1 MLHNIVQGLA
11 NAQIANIM
19 TIVFVALM
27 FISVI
32 WGILRGFKKSVF
44 YTIFYV
50 IACAVLFISL
60 DKIATLALSLDISSF
75 GLVVNGVKMVTLGD
89 SVPEL
94 LRSILSQGNGA
105 DLSTMFVKG
114 TESYVLVNTVLGSM
128 VQFVFVLA
136 FVLLFQ
142 TVYKLLV
149 WILWLIIGKP
159 FDKRKVRVRG
169 KLIKKPKNAT
179 GGALVGFIPGLI
191 SVVMLFVPLSGVFSI
206 AQSVTRVEVKNGVS
220 FGDYLNEEDYYL
232 LQQVLGQYEES
243 VPGKLFNIKTSEDG
257 RSLDLWLLDK
267 CITVEVD
274 GNKFNIRE
282 DIENMGEFASNM
294 AATGLLDVMLD
305 GDATTYD
312 LVNVVDKNEDKIVKA
327 FTSLGDIELIDLLLN
342 TGIEYLDCSRIID
355 STLELSSDSINYE
368 NLAKLD
374 WSKELAQ
381 IGNIFI
387 SAVDILSLVPNSS
400 LSSPTIELD
409 KIDLDKLNNDDIL
422 ENFVNE
428 LFESNIINESA
439 TAGLAYVLG
448 IDNVKEIVG
457 EFDKEELKNVDLKAD
472 LLRVVEATK
481 SILNIG
487 FNNLKNVDLK
497 ELSNKSQDLK
507 VIVDEL
513 LSMEIFALV
522 EENVIDYAITNYVET
537 NENIKK
543 FVDIEELRKLRL
555 VDFKRELG
563 AVIDTF
569 GRLGE
574 ETKLFEL
581 DGAENILMEKLNM
594 DAFNSNALRIIV
606 DHIDGSTTIQ
616 DFMDKILRGA
626 LVPSIFDEE
635 KYNDLITKE
644 NFKWSNE
651 LYVLVDL
658 LKEIETNNSD
668 FNIYV
673 MATSEE
679 KEITVGMLKGLY
691 GVDENNEFIIDKS
704 IFVEEMMVSIINKA
718 TEGNDFEGVFDD
730 VDSLGV
736 EIKVLTEMMID
747 AGIVED
753 RNDYVVDFAN
763 ISNEFDGINLKM
775 LRSICTHIGDSNI
788 LRSIINSKI
797 TDFKVNDKEVIDT
810 SDWDA
815 NKYTEEFT
823 VLYEVLEASGKIDEE
838 EKTPFNEL
846 GNLFSDSI
854 PLAMLEEVSNEVGH
868 SEILQNTMK
877 IALEEQFTNTDFDSW
892 SNEDWT
898 NETKSLYNIIND
910 GELYTIDSE
919 GDKVIDLNELTNI
932 DEIKVVSICA
942 FKDNIKNS
950 SLIQNVMKDNLDS
963 IMGED
968 YDYSSWNGNKW
979 EDEMTAL
986 YNVSKTISSINDKG
1000 EEVISFDDFED
1011 MSEIKMTT
1019 IEACKDNIKNSEM
1032 IQKLMKDNLGSV
1044 MGEDYDYS
1052 SWDGN
1057 KWEVEMTA
1065 LYNISGTM
1073 ATKNTNNEDVI
1084 NFDDFED
1091 MSEIKMTTVEACKDN
1106 IEYSEMIQKLMKDNL
1121 DPVMGE
1127 GYDYSSW
1134 DGGKWR
1140 VEMTALYNVSGTMST
1155 KNANG
1160 ESVINFD
1167 DFEDMSEIKMT
1178 TVAACR
1184 DNINGSE
1191 MIQKVME
1198 DNLDPVMGEGYDYS
1212 SWTGDKWEDEM
1223 TALYNVSETMSTKN
1237 AKDEDVINFDD
1248 FEDMSEIK
1256 MTTIGAC
1263 RDNIENS
1270 EMIQDLMKDNLG
1282 SIMGDDYDYSSWDGN
1297 KWKVEMTSLYEISDT
1312 IKTKNT
1318 KNEYIIDLSSDLVG
1332 TEVKL
1337 ITIEAVSNNSHSDII
1352 RNCMQDTINDLL
1364 VIDNAPTL
1372 TCNPTNT
1379 YSGWD
1384 DAQWEYEL
1392 YVLDVISTELST
1404 DGVTIDT
1411 SNMADSL
1418 NSIEVSFFNELTN
1431 LVYGNK
1437 NGGSNK
1443 YNSYILQA
1451 QLTSAIESIMN
1462 TGFNSS
1468 DARYR
1473 FLHPTSVSS
1482 VVNYTNNVPEY
1493 SDFSIAEDSSV
1504 GVWWSN
1510 ELRALYNLLVA
1521 MYGENG
1527 TIAALDNI
1535 ELNSVTIATLNA
1547 IRDNIRSS
1555 YVLQS
1560 SMRATI
1566 EDVMN
1571 GDLSNGSVSVTEM
1584 CTEFY
1589 SGETWK
1595 EEIAAIRNVAKTV
1608 STYTGGGTLT
1618 YSYSLNSY
1626 NNFKY
1631 DGSND
1636 GIMIENL
1643 DKYYE
1648 IDLNSI
1654 DLGDELKVETL
1665 YYATFYADRS
1675 NVIRSLL
1682 RVSIAEIL
1690 GENNDDFVEY
1700 WLNYSNANGGIY
1712 DSFYNNRWTYE
1723 MEALFNV
1730 SSKLA
1735 KDGKIDLSGS
1745 MLNKIPVALFDEIN
1759 GAFTSDNVIDESNII
1774 SGLKDHGYVAN
1785 YQKGSTE
1792 YEFASEIIRSLLKD
1806 SLASTDGIVNPSSWS
1821 DEQWAYEVH
1830 AISKVSSLLAVNN
1843 ELDISTI
1850 SFDGGIKAELLV
1862 IIPKIIDKATFLQ
1875 HKLKPELENLV
1886 DSSMF
1891 TRSTIRADYGNSF
1904 ELEVNYG
1911 DVDYAWRVELATVF
1925 GIITYDDGTLSSGLV
1940 DSNGIVAIID
1950 VQEKLEQLNID
1961 IIKIAAMLL
1970 KEKSNTLYTYNTSRI
1985 VRLNLI
1991 APLEE
1996 MSECVDVTYSGIT
2009 PSDLPFI
2016 TNVNAF
2022 PPFEWINDGS
2032 NTTDLEELYG
2042 FFELLGAT
2050 NVTEAIEEL
2059 ENINEFDPRIVQ
2071 IISLAENSFF
2081 LTVVVNN
2088 QILNP

>member
-1 MLHNIVQGLA
+1 
-11 NAQIANIM
+11 
-19 TIVFVALM
+19 
-27 FISVI
+27 
-32 WGILRGFKKSVF
+32 
-44 YTIFYV
+44 
-50 IACAVLFISL
+50 
-60 DKIATLALSLDISSF
+60 
-75 GLVVNGVKMVTLGD
+75 
-89 SVPEL
+89 
-94 LRSILSQGNGA
+94 
-105 DLSTMFVKG
+105 
-114 TESYVLVNTVLGSM
+114 
-128 VQFVFVLA
+128 
-136 FVLLFQ
+136 
-142 TVYKLLV
+142 
-149 WILWLIIGKP
+149 
-159 FDKRKVRVRG
+159 
-169 KLIKKPKNAT
+169 
-179 GGALVGFIPGLI
+179 
-191 SVVMLFVPLSGVFSI
+191 
-206 AQSVTRVEVKNGVS
+206 
-220 FGDYLNEEDYYL
+220 
-232 LQQVLGQYEES
+232 
-243 VPGKLFNIKTSEDG
+243 
-257 RSLDLWLLDK
+257 
-267 CITVEVD
+267 
-274 GNKFNIRE
+274 
-282 DIENMGEFASNM
+282 
-294 AATGLLDVMLD
+294 
-305 GDATTYD
+305 
-312 LVNVVDKNEDKIVKA
+312 
-327 FTSLGDIELIDLLLN
+327 
-342 TGIEYLDCSRIID
+342 
-355 STLELSSDSINYE
+355 
-368 NLAKLD
+368 
-374 WSKELAQ
+374 
-381 IGNIFI
+381 
-387 SAVDILSLVPNSS
+387 
-400 LSSPTIELD
+400 
-409 KIDLDKLNNDDIL
+409 
-422 ENFVNE
+422 
-428 LFESNIINESA
+428 
-439 TAGLAYVLG
+439 
-448 IDNVKEIVG
+448 
-457 EFDKEELKNVDLKAD
+457 
-472 LLRVVEATK
+472 
-481 SILNIG
+481 
-487 FNNLKNVDLK
+487 
-497 ELSNKSQDLK
+497 
-507 VIVDEL
+507 
-513 LSMEIFALV
+513 
-522 EENVIDYAITNYVET
+522 
-537 NENIKK
+537 
-543 FVDIEELRKLRL
+543 
-555 VDFKRELG
+555 
-563 AVIDTF
+563 
-569 GRLGE
+569 
-574 ETKLFEL
+574 
-581 DGAENILMEKLNM
+581 
-594 DAFNSNALRIIV
+594 
-606 DHIDGSTTIQ
+606 
-616 DFMDKILRGA
+616 
-626 LVPSIFDEE
+626 
-635 KYNDLITKE
+635 
-644 NFKWSNE
+644 
-651 LYVLVDL
+651 
-658 LKEIETNNSD
+658 
-668 FNIYV
+668 
-673 MATSEE
+673 
-679 KEITVGMLKGLY
+679 
-691 GVDENNEFIIDKS
+691 
-704 IFVEEMMVSIINKA
+704 
-718 TEGNDFEGVFDD
+718 
-730 VDSLGV
+730 
-736 EIKVLTEMMID
+736 
-747 AGIVED
+747 
-753 RNDYVVDFAN
+753 
-763 ISNEFDGINLKM
+763 
-775 LRSICTHIGDSNI
+775 
-788 LRSIINSKI
+788 
-797 TDFKVNDKEVIDT
+797 
-810 SDWDA
+810 
-815 NKYTEEFT
+815 
-823 VLYEVLEASGKIDEE
+823 
-838 EKTPFNEL
+838 
-846 GNLFSDSI
+846 
-854 PLAMLEEVSNEVGH
+854 
-868 SEILQNTMK
+868 
-877 IALEEQFTNTDFDSW
+877 
-892 SNEDWT
+892 
-898 NETKSLYNIIND
+898 
-910 GELYTIDSE
+910 
-919 GDKVIDLNELTNI
+919 
-932 DEIKVVSICA
+932 
-942 FKDNIKNS
+942 
-950 SLIQNVMKDNLDS
+950 
-963 IMGED
+963 
-968 YDYSSWNGNKW
+968 
-979 EDEMTAL
+979 
-986 YNVSKTISSINDKG
+986 
-1000 EEVISFDDFED
+1000 
-1011 MSEIKMTT
+1011 
-1019 IEACKDNIKNSEM
+1019 
-1032 IQKLMKDNLGSV
+1032 
-1044 MGEDYDYS
+1044 
-1052 SWDGN
+1052 
-1057 KWEVEMTA
+1057 
-1065 LYNISGTM
+1065 
-1073 ATKNTNNEDVI
+1073 
-1084 NFDDFED
+1084 

-1198 DNLDPVMGEGYDYS
+1198 DNLDPVMGENYDYS

-1237 AKDEDVINFDD
+1237 ANGEDVINFDD

-1493 SDFSIAEDSSV
+1493 SDYSIAEDSSI

-1589 SGETWK
+1589 NGETWK
-1595 EEIAAIRNVAKTV
+1595 QEIAAIRNVAKTV

-1759 GAFTSDNVIDESNII
+1759 GAFTSDNVIDGSNII

-1821 DEQWAYEVH
+1821 DEQWAYEIH

-1891 TRSTIRADYGNSF
+1891 TRSTIKADYGNSF

-1911 DVDYAWRVELATVF
+1911 DIDYAWRVELATVF
-1925 GIITYDDGTLSSGLV
+1925 GIITYNDGTLSSGLV
-1940 DSNGIVAIID
+1940 DSNGIVAIVD

-1961 IIKIAAMLL
+1961 IIKIASTVL

-1996 MSECVDVTYSGIT
+1996 MSKCTNVTYSGIT

-2016 TNVNAF
+2016 SNVNAF
-2022 PPFEWINDGS
+2022 PPFEWINDGT
-2032 NTTDLEELYG
+2032 NTSDLEELYG

-2059 ENINEFDPRIVQ
+2059 ENISEFDPKIVQ

>member
-11 NAQIANIM
+11 NAQIANIL
-19 TIVFVALM
+19 TIVFVALI
-27 FISVI
+27 FISVM
-32 WGILRGFKKSVF
+32 WGLFRGFKKSIF
-44 YTIFYV
+44 YSIFYV
-50 IACAVLFISL
+50 IACAILFLSL
-60 DKIATLALSLDISSF
+60 DKIASLALSFDISWLGYSI
-75 GLVVNGVKMVTLGD
+75 NGVKLVTLGD
-89 SVPEL
+89 SVPEI

-114 TESYVLVNTVLGSM
+114 TESYTLVNTVLGSI
-128 VQFVFVLA
+128 VQFAVVLA

-142 TVYKLLV
+142 TVYKLLI
-149 WILWLIIGKP
+149 WLLWLIIGKP
-159 FDKRKVRVRG
+159 FDRRRVRVRG
-169 KLIKKPKNAT
+169 KTVRKPKNGT

-206 AQSVTRVEVKNGVS
+206 AQSMTRVEVKNGVS
-220 FGDYLNEEDYYL
+220 FGDYLDESDYHL

-305 GDATTYD
+305 GESSTHD
-312 LVNVVDKNEDKIVKA
+312 LVNVVNDNEDKIVKA
-327 FTSLGDIELIDLLLN
+327 FSSLGDIELIDLLLN

-355 STLELSSDSINYE
+355 NSLELSSDSINYE

-387 SAVDILSLVPNSS
+387 SAVDILSLVPDSS
-400 LSSPTIELD
+400 LTSPTIELD
-409 KIDLDKLNNDDIL
+409 KVDLDKLNNDDIL
-422 ENFVNE
+422 ETFVNE
-428 LFESNIINESA
+428 LFESNIINEGA

-457 EFDKEELKNVDLKAD
+457 EFDKDELKNVDLKAD

-487 FNNLKNVDLK
+487 MDNLKNIDLK
-497 ELSNKSQDLK
+497 ELSNKSQELK

-513 LSMEIFALV
+513 LSMEIFTLV
-522 EENVIDYAITNYVET
+522 EENVIDYAITNYVEN

-543 FVDIEELRKLRL
+543 FVDVEELRELRL

-563 AVIDTF
+563 YVIDTF
-569 GRLGE
+569 GRLGS

-581 DGAENILMEKLNM
+581 DGAENILMDKLNM

-606 DHIDGSTTIQ
+606 DNVDKSTTIQ
-616 DFMDKILRGA
+616 DFMDDILRGA
-626 LVPSIFDEE
+626 LVPSIFTEE
-635 KYNDLITKE
+635 KYNDLLTKE
-644 NFKWSNE
+644 NFEWSDE

-658 LKEIETNNSD
+658 LKAIETNNSD

-673 MATSEE
+673 MATSDE

-691 GVDENNEFIIDKS
+691 GVDENNEYIIDKS
-704 IFVEEMMVSIINKA
+704 IFVEEMMLSVINKA
-718 TEGNDFEGVFDD
+718 TEGNDFEGAFDD

-736 EIKVLTEMMID
+736 ELEALTEMMID

-753 RNDYVVDFAN
+753 RNDYVVDFNN
-763 ISNEFDGINLKM
+763 ISNEFDGVNLKM
-775 LRSICTHIGDSNI
+775 LRSISTHIGESNI
-788 LRSIINSKI
+788 LRSIIDTKI

-810 SDWDA
+810 TDWDA

-854 PLAMLEEVSNEVGH
+854 PLTMLEEVSKEVGH
-868 SEILQNTMK
+868 SEILQSTMK
-877 IALEEQFTNTDFDSW
+877 IALEEQFENTDFDSW
-892 SNEDWT
+892 TNEDWT
-898 NETKSLYNIIND
+898 NETTSLYNIIND

-919 GDKVIDLNELTNI
+919 GDKVINLDEFTNL
-932 DEIKVVSICA
+932 DEIKLVTIEA
-942 FKDNIKNS
+942 FKDNVKDS
-950 SLIQNVMKDNLDS
+950 TLIQDLMSEELTV
-963 IMGED
+963 IMGDD
-968 YDYSSWNGNKW
+968 YDFDAWDGNKW
-979 EDEMTAL
+979 EVEMTAL
-986 YNVSKTISSINDKG
+986 YNVSETMSKENTEG
-1000 EEVISFDDFED
+1000 EDVISFDDFED

-1019 IEACKDNIKNSEM
+1019 IAACRDNIENSEM
-1032 IQKLMKDNLGSV
+1032 IQDLMSEELTV
-1044 MGEDYDYS
+1044 IMGDDYDFDA
-1052 SWDGN
+1052 WNGN

-1065 LYNISGTM
+1065 LYNVSGTIS
-1073 ATKNTNNEDVI
+1073 KENTEGEDVI
-1084 NFDDFED
+1084 SFDDFED
-1091 MSEIKMTTVEACKDN
+1091 MSEIKL
-1106 IEYSEMIQKLMKDNL
+1106 I
-1121 DPVMGE
+1121 
-1127 GYDYSSW
+1127 
-1134 DGGKWR
+1134 
-1140 VEMTALYNVSGTMST
+1140 
-1155 KNANG
+1155 
-1160 ESVINFD
+1160 
-1167 DFEDMSEIKMT
+1167 
-1178 TVAACR
+1178 
-1184 DNINGSE
+1184 
-1191 MIQKVME
+1191 
-1198 DNLDPVMGEGYDYS
+1198 
-1212 SWTGDKWEDEM
+1212 
-1223 TALYNVSETMSTKN
+1223 
-1237 AKDEDVINFDD
+1237 
-1248 FEDMSEIK
+1248 
-1256 MTTIGAC
+1256 TIAAC

-1282 SIMGDDYDYSSWDGN
+1282 SIMGDDYDYSSWDGS
-1297 KWKVEMTSLYEISDT
+1297 KWEVEMTSLYEISDT

-1318 KNEYIIDLSSDLVG
+1318 NNEDVIDLSSDLVG
-1332 TEVKL
+1332 SEVKL
-1337 ITIEAVSNNSHSDII
+1337 VTIEAVSNNSHSDII

-1364 VIDNAPTL
+1364 VIENAPTL
-1372 TCNPTNT
+1372 TCNPTST

-1384 DAQWEYEL
+1384 DAQWAYEL
-1392 YVLDVISTELST
+1392 YVLDVVSTELST
-1404 DGVTIDT
+1404 DGETINT
-1411 SNMADSL
+1411 STMADSL
-1418 NSIEVSFFNELTN
+1418 NTIEVPFFNELAN
-1431 LVYGNK
+1431 LIYGNN

-1451 QLTSAIESIMN
+1451 QLTSAVESIMN

-1473 FLHPTSVSS
+1473 FLHPSNVNPE
-1482 VVNYTNNVPEY
+1482 VNYLNNVPEY
-1493 SDFSIAEDSSV
+1493 SDYSIAEDSDV
-1504 GVWWSN
+1504 GIWWSN
-1510 ELRALYNLLVA
+1510 ELHSLYNLLVA
-1521 MYGENG
+1521 MYGETG
-1527 TIAALDNI
+1527 TITALDNI

-1547 IRDNIRSS
+1547 IRDNIHTS

-1571 GDLSNGSVSVTEM
+1571 GDLNNGTVSVTEM
-1584 CTEFY
+1584 ITEFY

-1595 EEIAAIRNVAKTV
+1595 QEIAAIRNVAKTV
-1608 STYTGGGTLT
+1608 STYTGGGTLS
-1618 YSYSLNSY
+1618 YSYSLNSL

-1636 GIMIENL
+1636 GIMNENL

-1690 GENNDDFVEY
+1690 GENDDDFVEY
-1700 WLNYSNANGGIY
+1700 WLNKDSGIY

-1745 MLNKIPVALFDEIN
+1745 MLNKIPVSLFDEIN
-1759 GAFTSDNVIDESNII
+1759 GAFTVDNIIDGSNII
-1774 SGLKDHGYVAN
+1774 SGLKDHGYISN
-1785 YQKGSTE
+1785 YQTALTE

-1806 SLASTDGIVNPSSWS
+1806 SLASTDGVINPSVWS
-1821 DEQWAYEVH
+1821 DEQWAYEIN
-1830 AISKVSSLLAVNN
+1830 AISKVSSLLAVND

-1862 IIPKIIDKATFLQ
+1862 VIPKIIDKATFLQ

-1891 TRSTIRADYGNSF
+1891 TRPTIIADYGSSF
-1904 ELEVNYG
+1904 ELDVNYG
-1911 DVDYAWRVELATVF
+1911 DSDYAWRVELATVF

-1961 IIKIAAMLL
+1961 IIQIAAMLL
-1970 KEKSNTLYTYNTSRI
+1970 KEKANTLYTYNTSRI

-1996 MSECVDVTYSGIT
+1996 MSACTNVTYSGIT
-2009 PSDLPFI
+2009 QSDLPFI
-2016 TNVNAF
+2016 TNPNAF
-2022 PPFEWINDGS
+2022 PPFEWINDGTH
-2032 NTTDLEELYG
+2032 TTDLEELYD
-2042 FFELLGAT
+2042 FFDLLGAT
-2050 NVTEAIEEL
+2050 NVTEATYEL
-2059 ENINEFDPRIVQ
+2059 ENITMADHRYLQ

-2081 LTVVVNN
+2081 LTVVVYN